1 MFETLKMYL
10 EDSIYNLD
18 IVICYNNCYIHLLA
32 GFASNMIHVR
42 FLFYKRFIF
51 GMYRNTTKHNLIF
64 YKRFIFGMYRNT
76 TKHNLIP

>member
-42 FLFYKRFIF
+42 FLSRFTNGLYLACIETQLS
-51 GMYRNTTKHNLIF
+51 TT
-64 YKRFIFGMYRNT
+64 
-76 TKHNLIP
+76 